1 MSFHAWETYDLE
13 SKEQQQSLSKQ
24 EISYRVDSARHD
36 YSGLM
41 EARDQRWSSVVEGVL
56 SWYLGDL
63 AQQVKRS

>member
-56 SWYLGDL
+56 IASNCGGKNLGI
-63 AQQVKRS
+63 